1 MICLAIG
8 LGVLG
13 ALAFR
18 RARRCRGGGMGW
30 HGPWSHHYGHDPDGH
45 HDRGGWPGRRGRRWM
60 MHAALARID
69 ATPAQERFI
78 VNEIDKVKQRVG
90 AARSNL
96 KDARGNLASA
106 VRGPTL
112 DDAALAATLGRVD
125 GATAEARAAIVD
137 GLRNIHGILDEKQR
151 AQVADMLDS
160 GGGWWR
166 SGPYR

>member
-1 MICLAIG
+1 
-8 LGVLG
+8 
-13 ALAFR
+13 
-18 RARRCRGGGMGW
+18 MGW
-30 HGPWSHHYGHDPDGH
+30 HGPWGHRYGHDHGH
-45 HDRGGWPGRRGRRWM
+45 DDHGWRGGGRGRRWM

-78 VNEIDKVKQRVG
+78 VAEIDKVKQRVSG
-90 AARSNL
+90 
-96 KDARGNLASA
+96 ARGNLKEARGDLASA

-112 DDAALAATLGRVD
+112 DDAALGATLGRVD

-137 GLRNIHGILDEKQR
+137 GLRSIHGILDDKQR
-151 AQVADMLDS
+151 SQVADMLDS